1 MYTNLVVEI
10 HRVRWLR
17 NGALGMAAFLLL
29 MTPWRLSGGPGPGA
43 AGWPALH
50 SALSATLLLICA
62 WALHGARHRIR
73 SAEGPA
79 LGLMMAG
86 LGITLSQMW
95 IYHRIQESAC
105 TLVIS
110 VASGVVLRKR
120 GSLLLFQGLLLGL
133 WMILAVHVAGPVSMA
148 SWVFDLVLAGLLAF
162 LIRHLLE
169 RHTRTLVRR
178 IQRQRALIRTNAAL
192 MAEVQESLQNIRTLN
207 GLIPICAHCK
217 KIRNDQGYW
226 EQVESYLRAHTEA
239 QFSHGVCPECARTLL
254 DEFKRPEPH
263 E

>member
-1 MYTNLVVEI
+1 MHTNRVVESQ
-10 HRVRWLR
+10 RMRALR
-17 NGALGMAAFLLL
+17 NGALGLAAFLFV
-29 MTPWRLSGGPGPGA
+29 MTPWRLSGGPGAIA

-50 SALSATLLLICA
+50 SAIGCILLLACA
-62 WALHGARHRIR
+62 WALHTARHRVR

-79 LGLMMAG
+79 LGLMVAG

-95 IYHRIQESAC
+95 LYDRIQESAC

-110 VASGVVLRKR
+110 VASGVVLRR
-120 GSLLLFQGLLLGL
+120 RWTLLLFQGLLLGL
-133 WMILAVHVAGPVSMA
+133 WITLAVHVAGLAAMA

-169 RHTRTLVRR
+169 RHTRTLLRR
-178 IQRQRALIRTNAAL
+178 IQRQRALIRTNMAL
-192 MAEVQESLQNIRTLN
+192 VTEVQESLQSIRTLS

-226 EQVESYLRAHTEA
+226 EQVESFLRAHTEA
-239 QFSHGVCPECARTLL
+239 RFSHGVCPECAQALL
-254 DEFKRPEPH
+254 EEFKHPEAP
-263 E
+263 